1 MSNYVNATIAT
12 LLANLSDPK
21 VCTTTAS
28 VCKPGVILPV
38 WTPQTNITL
47 GDTIA
52 RAVVYAV
59 GLMYLFLGVSI
70 IADRFMAAIE
80 VITSQEREIHV
91 TDSNGNKQVVMV
103 RYWNETVSNLTLMA
117 LGSSAPEILLSII
130 EIFGN
135 KFEAGDLGPNT
146 IVGSAAYNLFVIIG
160 YCILVVPKGET
171 RRIKHLR
178 VFFVTATW
186 SVFAYIWL
194 YLIISFFSVGEVEL
208 WEAVLTFLFFPLTVL
223 TAYIVDKKIFFG
235 NFLEK
240 KLRSTKLI
248 RGDEEAGYANNN
260 QGADQPLR
268 ILDSNGNELKDQ
280 SHASNEY
287 GLESSFNNPD
297 IKNFEDHRREYINI
311 LKELRQ
317 KNPDIGIDELQK
329 MAEVEILK
337 RGPKS
342 RAYYRIQATRK
353 LIGGTSNVKKKIA
366 EKEKSLASKSKSNL
380 ESIVE
385 VDPNLQSVSFDPAHY
400 TCFESVGSLEVYV
413 SRSGGDLNRTVLVD
427 YKTEDG
433 SAEANSDYVY
443 SEGTL
448 VFGPNEL
455 RKHFVINIIDDDV
468 YEEDE
473 HFYVRLLNARYD
485 DGTIDDNLKVASP
498 DLATVMILDDDHGG
512 VFLFNEPKMEVIESI
527 GQLRIKVTR
536 TSGARGKVKIPYR
549 TIDATA
555 IGGRDYEKK
564 NDLLVFYNN
573 EIEKFIDIDIVDD
586 EDYQKNESFFVELGE
601 PIVELNEKNEPVY
614 NEAGMPRLGDVKK
627 IEIQIKESKV
637 IKGIVDKLLISNAS
651 SILVGTSSWKEQFIE
666 ALKVNADDDED
677 EEEEEPKEGEEK
689 EEKEPKQPTCGD
701 YFIHFVSLFWKI
713 LFAFVPPTDIW
724 GGWACFVVSIIII
737 GILTA
742 VIGDL
747 ASHFGCTVGL
757 KDSVT
762 AISFVALGTSLPD
775 TFASKVAAI
784 QDKYADSSVGNVTG
798 SNAVNVFLGIGLA
811 WTAAAFYHTWN
822 GTKFVVVPGSLA
834 FSVTLFCSFALLA
847 ITLMM
852 IRRNPKIGGELGG
865 PTKSR
870 IFTSSL
876 FFGLWLLYL
885 LLSSLETYCVI
896 KGF

>member
-1 MSNYVNATIAT
+1 
-12 LLANLSDPK
+12 
-21 VCTTTAS
+21 
-28 VCKPGVILPV
+28 
-38 WTPQTNITL
+38 
-47 GDTIA
+47 
-52 RAVVYAV
+52 
-59 GLMYLFLGVSI
+59 
-70 IADRFMAAIE
+70 
-80 VITSQEREIHV
+80 
-91 TDSNGNKQVVMV
+91 
-103 RYWNETVSNLTLMA
+103 MA

-194 YLIISFFSVGEVEL
+194 YLIISVFSAGEVEL

-248 RGDEEAGYANNN
+248 KGDEEAGLNYAN

-268 ILDSNGNELKDQ
+268 ALDSDGNEIKDQ
-280 SHASNEY
+280 SQVSNDQA
-287 GLESSFNNPD
+287 LESSFNNPD

-380 ESIVE
+380 ESIIE

-400 TCFESVGSLEVYV
+400 TCFESVGSLEVFV

-473 HFYVRLLNARYD
+473 HFYVRLLNARYE
-485 DGTIDDNLKVASP
+485 DGTTDENLKVASP

-527 GQLRIKVTR
+527 GQLRVKVTR
-536 TSGARGKVKIPYR
+536 TSGARGKVKIPYK

-555 IGGRDYEKK
+555 IGGRDFEKK
-564 NDLLVFYNN
+564 NDLLTFYNN
-573 EIEKFIDIDIVDD
+573 EIEYVNIFLFII
-586 EDYQKNESFFVELGE
+586 
-601 PIVELNEKNEPVY
+601 LNYDPN
-614 NEAGMPRLGDVKK
+614 
-627 IEIQIKESKV
+627 
-637 IKGIVDKLLISNAS
+637 
-651 SILVGTSSWKEQFIE
+651 
-666 ALKVNADDDED
+666 
-677 EEEEEPKEGEEK
+677 
-689 EEKEPKQPTCGD
+689 
-701 YFIHFVSLFWKI
+701 
-713 LFAFVPPTDIW
+713 
-724 GGWACFVVSIIII
+724 
-737 GILTA
+737 
-742 VIGDL
+742 
-747 ASHFGCTVGL
+747 
-757 KDSVT
+757 
-762 AISFVALGTSLPD
+762 
-775 TFASKVAAI
+775 
-784 QDKYADSSVGNVTG
+784 
-798 SNAVNVFLGIGLA
+798 
-811 WTAAAFYHTWN
+811 
-822 GTKFVVVPGSLA
+822 
-834 FSVTLFCSFALLA
+834 
-847 ITLMM
+847 
-852 IRRNPKIGGELGG
+852 
-865 PTKSR
+865 
-870 IFTSSL
+870 
-876 FFGLWLLYL
+876 
-885 LLSSLETYCVI
+885 
-896 KGF
+896 

>member
-1 MSNYVNATIAT
+1 MSSLFNQT
-12 LLANLSDPK
+12 LFSTFNNVSDVK
-21 VCTTTAS
+21 ECTTAAS
-28 VCKPGVILPV
+28 ICRPGVLLPV
-38 WTPQTNITL
+38 WMPQDNVWI
-47 GDTIA
+47 GDTIG
-52 RAVVYAV
+52 RAIVYGL

-80 VITSQEREIHV
+80 VITSQEKEIHI
-91 TDSNGNKQVVMV
+91 TDSNGNNQVVMV

-117 LGSSAPEILLSII
+117 LGSSAPEILLSVI

-160 YCILVVPKGET
+160 YCILVVPAGEI

-194 YLIISFFSVGEVEL
+194 YLIISFFSVGEIEL

-223 TAYIVDKKIFFG
+223 SAYIVDKKIFFG
-235 NFLEK
+235 NLGLGK
-240 KLRSTKLI
+240 KLKGTKIL
-248 RGDEEAGYANNN
+248 RDEEMGEMNG
-260 QGADQPLR
+260 GADQPLKQ
-268 ILDSNGNELKDQ
+268 LDGEGNEIQKDDQ
-280 SHASNEY
+280 QDS
-287 GLESSFNNPD
+287 NNPD
-297 IKNFEDHRREYINI
+297 LKQFEQHRLEYINV

-317 KNPDIGIDELQK
+317 KNPDIGIDELQR

-353 LIGGTSNVKKKIA
+353 LVGGTANIKKKIA
-366 EKEKSLASKSKSNL
+366 EKERSMASKSKSNL
-380 ESIVE
+380 ESVAE
-385 VDPNLQSVSFDPAHY
+385 VDPHKISVSFDPAHY
-400 TCFESVGSLEVYV
+400 TCFESIGSLEVYV

-433 SAEANSDYVY
+433 SAEADSDYVY

-448 VFGPNEL
+448 VFGPNET
-455 RKHFVINIIDDDV
+455 RKHFVVNIIDDDV

-473 HFYVRLLNARYD
+473 HFYVRILNARYGD
-485 DGTIDDNLKVASP
+485 ETADENVAVVYP

-512 VFLFNEPKMEVIESI
+512 VFLFPEAKMEIIESI
-527 GQLRIKVTR
+527 GQLRVKVQR

-549 TIDATA
+549 TVDNTA
-555 IGGRDYEKK
+555 IGGRDFEKK
-564 NDLLVFYNN
+564 NDMLIFYNN
-573 EIEKFIDIDIVDD
+573 EIEKFIEIDIVDD
-586 EDYQKNESFFVELGE
+586 EDYQKNESFFIELGQ
-601 PIVELNEKNEPVY
+601 PITELNEKNEPVY

-627 IEIQIKESKV
+627 IEIEIKESKA
-637 IKGIVDKLLISNAS
+637 IKGIVDKLLLTNGT
-651 SILVGTSSWKEQFIE
+651 SILVGTSSWKEQFID
-666 ALKVNADDDED
+666 ALKVNADDDD
-677 EEEEEPKEGEEK
+677 EEEEDGEGKEGEEK
-689 EEKEPKQPTCGD
+689 EEKEPKQPSCGD
-701 YFIHFVSLFWKI
+701 YFIHFLSLFWKI
-713 LFAFVPPTDIW
+713 LFAFVPPTDIL

-737 GILTA
+737 GVLTA

-775 TFASKVAAI
+775 TFASKVAAV

-811 WTAAAFYHTWN
+811 WMAAAIYHTWN

-847 ITLMM
+847 ILLMM
-852 IRRNPKIGGELGG
+852 IRRTKSIGGELGG
-865 PTKSR
+865 PIRSR
-870 IFTSSL
+870 IATSCL

-885 LLSSLETYCVI
+885 LFSSLEAYCVI